1 MRNEVKDYQHEQE
14 SETEVLHDKNP
25 AHTEIKAVRR
35 TRLRTAKEASEL
47 LEELRKLYQ
56 SLTPQE
62 QCGVKSFMSDLWK
75 SQHQLVEAQ

>member
-1 MRNEVKDYQHEQE
+1 MRNEVKDYQHEPE
-14 SETEVLHDKNP
+14 SETEVLYDKNP
-25 AHTEIKAVRR
+25 AHTEVKAAGR
-35 TRLRTAKEASEL
+35 TRLRTAKEARQL

-75 SQHQLVEAQ
+75 SQHQVTKT